1 VLWTPAELI
10 FEVDGE
16 PVGVTMTP
24 DTINEAA
31 GIRFSPLRL
40 RTGTGQDTGGPIGHD
55 MIVQSLRVLAYE
67 K

>member
-1 VLWTPAELI
+1 MISACSGLAELI

-40 RTGTGQDTGGPIGHD
+40 RTGLARIRA
-55 MIVQSLRVLAYE
+55 VQSVTT
-67 K
+67 